1 MKRKLYSLLLALCLV
16 VTMMPMAAQS
26 AYAAEVTPTFT
37 LPELVVGNKITED
50 SVKVDPS
57 QSAQVEIVKTDWQ
70 TQRRVILNDWG
81 CRGMLDAPGRTH
93 TSTPLEWMFNR
104 EKNQYYVF
112 SNDSVGTVNDMYLYG
127 AYNGPYSFYTAIHYQ
142 GWLDYKRF
150 SLGDEIER
158 IDDYYSIMW
167 KADVKDG
174 SRISETFPFY
184 VKPGSKHN
192 VWVDFK
198 LKSGCQLDSGNKV
211 TLKIGSKTITEE
223 AIIAD
228 MGTSGETIYRVAYY
242 YDDAKTPGAEIENI
256 NITAAFEGGQTWKSL
271 KQQIVNNAAAWSYQL
286 NSMPY
291 IRILNHWRTSS
302 DGDHSQTL
310 STPAF
315 ASKLVDKT
323 TGETL
328 KNADILTA
336 GHKYEMTL
344 MLNPTLGYSFKNFG
358 SEKSAKNYW
367 KKSGKLTLTN
377 QSDGS
382 TVKGTYVKRKGTPFW
397 YRDNLG
403 KMGVHY
409 LYDNMQVKFTFTAKA
424 ETKTPVDEVKL
435 LARSSD
441 AGNVK
446 VGCRVPQLDASGDNG
461 KVAEYYWYKDS
472 LKGKPL
478 TVGSDTFE
486 SGHTYYCLAKLTP
499 PPKGCFTKQTKVTLY
514 DKDKENL
521 YGCTVMNKAPA
532 ADGSSL
538 VLMLSKTFPA
548 EGVNV
553 IYGKIV
559 YTGGAR
565 CGQAVPVEVIAQANG
580 NKDKLDEKYLTYQ
593 WQRKP
598 VSASEAEWADIPGAT
613 SKKYIP
619 TAADIDQ
626 NIRLTVSGKDGYT
639 GMIAGTEKLIYKGT
653 WKEAPET
660 PVLRWDSTNPANV
673 IVQNAKT
680 DQEYML
686 TYSAD
691 APKNGSWTQGSA
703 NLSLAGQKSATV
715 YVHTRMRADETHEVG
730 TITRCGYCFTGET
743 TSLKGLALSEQ
754 TLFLKAGEVKEITVK
769 PVPANTTSWE
779 PTLVNWY
786 VTDETKSVKVY
797 ADKACTQELSIA
809 GKYVS
814 NKTVYI
820 KGSAQVSNAEV
831 CVQYTGGYN
840 TLMRALCRASVA
852 DKNGSYL
859 LRDVGFIY
867 SSSGLIANPGDTLIV
882 DYYAEPEAASLAGTN
897 WTLHKDSTTGDEL
910 SMTMGEFV
918 VDTNTVTIRIP
929 QERTEGTYY
938 YVCDTKVGTR
948 MPFLA
953 VKVQSGEIKLSSI
966 DILPDSME
974 LEVGEEDVLTAVKNP
989 VNAVGTLTYRIADNA
1004 AGAISFDAATQ
1015 TVKALKE
1022 GTAVVQVSCGEIQK
1036 NCKITVL
1043 PKHACKGENWKAFGY
1058 AQHSG
1063 TCAECGKPIFEQH
1076 TFDANK
1082 ICTKC
1087 GAVEEDPNAISQTGP
1102 VKTSGM
1108 KSTVKTKAAGKN
1120 TVTVTA
1126 QPNNSTK
1133 ARIKDLK
1140 ADGYTVKYKFY
1151 RSTTK
1156 SKGYKLL
1163 ATSKKS
1169 SYTGKSGTKGKTYY
1183 YKVKLAFYDKN
1194 GKLAGT
1200 TTLSQSSTSKRTV
1213 KK

>member
-1 MKRKLYSLLLALCLV
+1 M
-16 VTMMPMAAQS
+16 
-26 AYAAEVTPTFT
+26 
-37 LPELVVGNKITED
+37 PEL
-50 SVKVDPS
+50 KVFD
-57 QSAQVEIVKTDWQ
+57 
-70 TQRRVILNDWG
+70 
-81 CRGMLDAPGRTH
+81 
-93 TSTPLEWMFNR
+93 
-104 EKNQYYVF
+104 
-112 SNDSVGTVNDMYLYG
+112 
-127 AYNGPYSFYTAIHYQ
+127 HY
-142 GWLDYKRF
+142 
-150 SLGDEIER
+150 
-158 IDDYYSIMW
+158 
-167 KADVKDG
+167 DG
-174 SRISETFPFY
+174 
-184 VKPGSKHN
+184 
-192 VWVDFK
+192 
-198 LKSGCQLDSGNKV
+198 
-211 TLKIGSKTITEE
+211 
-223 AIIAD
+223 
-228 MGTSGETIYRVAYY
+228 
-242 YDDAKTPGAEIENI
+242 NI
-256 NITAAFEGGQTWKSL
+256 NNYREIKTSAFGS
-271 KQQIVNNAAAWSYQL
+271 A
-286 NSMPY
+286 
-291 IRILNHWRTSS
+291 
-302 DGDHSQTL
+302 
-310 STPAF
+310 
-315 ASKLVDKT
+315 LVDKT
-323 TGETL
+323 TGKTL
-328 KNADILTA
+328 KNADTLTA

-344 MLNPTLGYSFKNFG
+344 MLKPTLGYRFKNFD

-367 KKSGKLTLTN
+367 KKSGKLKLTN

-382 TVKGTYVKRKGTPFW
+382 TVSGSYVKRKGTPFW
-397 YRDNLG
+397 DRKADR
-403 KMGVHY
+403 KMFVEY
-409 LYDNMQVKFTFTAKA
+409 FYENMQVKFTFTAKA

-441 AGNVK
+441 VGNVK
-446 VGCRVPQLDASGDNG
+446 VGCRVPQLDASNNNG
-461 KVAEYYWYKDS
+461 KVTEYYWYKDT

-478 TVGSDTFE
+478 TVGTDIFE

-499 PPKGCFTKQTKVTLY
+499 KDKGCFTKQTKVKLNED
-514 DKDKENL
+514 DKGNL
-521 YGCTVMNKAPA
+521 YGCTVMNKGIAP
-532 ADGSSL
+532 DGTNM
-538 VLMLSKTFPA
+538 VLLLSKTFPA

-593 WQRKP
+593 WQRKS
-598 VSASEAEWADIPGAT
+598 VSASDAEWADIPGAT

-639 GMIAGTEKLIYKGT
+639 GMIAGSEKLIYKGT

-660 PVLRWDSTNPANV
+660 PVLRWDSANPANV

-754 TLFLKAGEVKEITVK
+754 TLFLKAGEVKEITVR
-769 PVPANTTSWE
+769 PVPANTTNWE

-797 ADKACTQELSIA
+797 ADKACTEELSIA

-1063 TCAECGKPIFEQH
+1063 TCAECGKPIFEKH

-1108 KSTVKTKAAGKN
+1108 KSAVKTKAAGKN

-1126 QPNNSTK
+1126 QPNSSTK
-1133 ARIKDLK
+1133 AAIKDLK

-1200 TTLSQSSTSKRTV
+1200 TTLSQSSSAKRTV